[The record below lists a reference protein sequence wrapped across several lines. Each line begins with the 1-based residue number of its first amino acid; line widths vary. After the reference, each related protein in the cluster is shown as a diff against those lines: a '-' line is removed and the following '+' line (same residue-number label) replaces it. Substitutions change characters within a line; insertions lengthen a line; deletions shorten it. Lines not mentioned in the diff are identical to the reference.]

1 MGPRGSKRLKDLREV
16 EGFPA
21 KEFFSQLTGQ

>member
-1 MGPRGSKRLKDLREV
+1 MGLRGSKESKGSREV